1 MVSEASSSKR
11 HIHVNYIRMANQVV
25 SAGVETTTQRLTESV
40 REAQGLEK
48 DSNEESKSVHL
59 GVAIVKRGVLEN
71 YETGWTSPAAC
82 SCCCAELA
90 GMMTELR

>member
-1 MVSEASSSKR
+1 MMSEASSSKR

-59 GVAIVKRGVLEN
+59 EVAIVKRGVLEN
-71 YETGWTSPAAC
+71 YGNVW
-82 SCCCAELA
+82 L
-90 GMMTELR
+90 

>member
-1 MVSEASSSKR
+1 MMSEASSSKR
-11 HIHVNYIRMANQVV
+11 YLHDSYSYIRMAKQVV
-25 SAGVETTTQRLTESV
+25 SAGGVETTTQRLTESV

-71 YETGWTSPAAC
+71 YETDW
-82 SCCCAELA
+82 LF
-90 GMMTELR
+90 